1 MKGDF
6 TIRVYGLILKGRN
19 VLLTDEFQLGQPMT
33 KFPGGGLEYGEGTID
48 CLRREFREEM
58 QQEIKNIQHFYTTDF
73 FQQAKFFEE
82 TQLMSI
88 YYRAD
93 FTNELSTDFPVSGEQ
108 DYSNLNTN
116 GDMHFRWCPIEKI
129 GQQLSFPVDQKVGNM
144 LQQMDGIH

>member
-33 KFPGGGLEYGEGTID
+33 KFPGGGLEYGEGTIE

-93 FTNELSTDFPVSGEQ
+93 FANELFTDFPVSAER
-108 DYSNLNTN
+108 DYSNLNKN
-116 GDMHFRWCPIEKI
+116 GDMHFRWCPIENI
-129 GQQLSFPVDQKVGNM
+129 GQQLSFPVDKKVGDM
-144 LQQMDGIH
+144 LQQMDDSY

>member
-6 TIRVYGLILKGRN
+6 TIRVYGLILKARN

-116 GDMHFRWCPIEKI
+116 GDMHFRWCPIENI